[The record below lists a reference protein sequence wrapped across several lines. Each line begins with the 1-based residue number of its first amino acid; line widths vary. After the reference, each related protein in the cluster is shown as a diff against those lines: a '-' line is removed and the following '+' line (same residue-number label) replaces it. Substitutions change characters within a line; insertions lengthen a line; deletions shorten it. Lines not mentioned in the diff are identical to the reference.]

1 MRTHSYF
8 RTTNCLQSVARIRLE
23 AVVEILCVPYSVPPS
38 PQPRKQ
44 RATRKK
50 LLAVFVLCSL
60 ASGCANLDVARE
72 PSQALPAAGSAFG
85 RSIQAQAAPY
95 QGRSGF
101 RLLSNSTEAFTARAE
116 LIRNAQ
122 TSLDLQYYIVH
133 DGVSTRMLVEE
144 LLKAAD
150 RGVRVRILLDDTT
163 SDGLDT
169 IIATLAAHPQIQIR
183 LFNPLHLGRSTGV
196 TRAAGR
202 LFNLSLQHRRMH
214 NKLWLADN
222 SVAIV
227 GGRNLGDEYFDAEP
241 NLNFTDID
249 MLSVGPVAEQLG
261 HSFDQYWNSALS
273 KPIDEFLSSKPSAKD
288 LQNTR
293 TRLEE
298 SLDETRKQNHALYQ
312 QLMTFKTAPRM
323 DIWRKE
329 LIWAWNQAL
338 WDAPS
343 KVLAKDEPD
352 PQLLL
357 TTQLAPELRGVSK
370 ELIMISAYFVPGQ
383 PGLVYLTGR
392 ADAGVSVSLLTN
404 SLEATDV
411 PAVHGGYAPYRKA
424 LLEHGVKLYEL
435 RRQPGDNYGSGPHL
449 FYSKS
454 FRGSDSSL
462 HSKAMIFDRQKAFI
476 GSFNFDPRS
485 VLWNTEVG
493 VLVDG
498 PELAE
503 HVRELA
509 LQGMAPA
516 LSYQAKLQDGKIVWV
531 TEDNGQMHT
540 LTKEPGSWWR
550 RFNAWF
556 STTVGLERML

>member
-1 MRTHSYF
+1 MRSRQALAF
-8 RTTNCLQSVARIRLE
+8 LMLIALCL
-23 AVVEILCVPYSVPPS
+23 
-38 PQPRKQ
+38 
-44 RATRKK
+44 
-50 LLAVFVLCSL
+50 
-60 ASGCANLDVARE
+60 SGCVSLDVPHE
-72 PSQALPAAGSAFG
+72 PSQALPAADSAFG

-101 RLLSNSTEAFTARAE
+101 RLLSDSSEAFMARAE

-122 TSLDLQYYIVH
+122 SSLDLQYYIVH
-133 DGVSTRMLVEE
+133 DGISTRMLVDE

-150 RGVRVRILLDDTT
+150 RGVRIRILLDDTT
-163 SDGLDT
+163 SDGLDQ
-169 IIATLAAHPQIQIR
+169 IMATLAAHPRIQIR

-196 TRAAGR
+196 TRTMGR

-222 SVAIV
+222 SAAIV

-249 MLSVGPVAEQLG
+249 ILGIGPVAEQLG

-273 KPIDEFLSSKPSAKD
+273 KPIGEFMSRLPSARE
-288 LQNTR
+288 LANTR
-293 TRLEE
+293 LRLQQ
-298 SLDETRKQNHALYQ
+298 SLDDAQQQEHALFQELKAYRTQ
-312 QLMTFKTAPRM
+312 PRM
-323 DIWRKE
+323 DVWRKE

-343 KVLAKDEPD
+343 KVLSKGEPD
-352 PQLLL
+352 PHLLL
-357 TTQLAPELRGVSK
+357 TTQLAPELQSVSK
-370 ELIMISAYFVPGQ
+370 ELMMVSAYFVPGQ

-392 ADAGVSVSLLTN
+392 ADAGVAVSLLTN

-424 LLEHGVKLYEL
+424 LLQHGVKLYEL
-435 RRQPGDNYGSGPHL
+435 RRQPGNGGGSGPHL
-449 FYSKS
+449 FHSASYP
-454 FRGSDSSL
+454 GSDSSL
-462 HSKAMIFDRQKAFI
+462 HSKAIIFDRQKSFI

-493 VLVDG
+493 VLVDS

-503 HVRELA
+503 HVRSLA

-516 LSYQAKLQDGKIVWV
+516 LSYEAKLQDGKLVWI
-531 TEDNGQMHT
+531 TEDNQQLHT
-540 LTKEPGSWWR
+540 LTREPGSWWR
-550 RFNAWF
+550 RFNAWM
-556 STTVGLERML
+556 SNTIGLERML

>member
-1 MRTHSYF
+1 MSLR
-8 RTTNCLQSVARIRLE
+8 
-23 AVVEILCVPYSVPPS
+23 
-38 PQPRKQ
+38 QP
-44 RATRKK
+44 
-50 LLAVFVLCSL
+50 LLALLLL
-60 ASGCANLDVARE
+60 ASFLSGCASLDVPRE
-72 PSQALPAAGSAFG
+72 PSQALPAADSSFG
-85 RSIQAQAAPY
+85 RSIQAQAAPH
-95 QGRSGF
+95 QGQSGF
-101 RLLSNSTEAFTARAE
+101 RLLSNSTEAFMARAE

-133 DGVSTRMLVEE
+133 DGISTRMLVEE

-163 SDGLDT
+163 SDGLDQ

-196 TRAAGR
+196 TRTMGR
-202 LFNLSLQHRRMH
+202 LFDLSLQHRRMH

-222 SVAIV
+222 SAAIV

-273 KPIDEFLSSKPSAKD
+273 KPIDEFLSSKPTLKD
-288 LQNTR
+288 LKNTR
-293 TRLEE
+293 TRLEQ
-298 SLDETRKQNHALYQ
+298 SLEETRKQNHALYQ
-312 QLMTFKTAPRM
+312 QLMVYDKYPRL
-323 DIWRKE
+323 DIWRRE

-343 KVLAKDEPD
+343 KVLSKGEPD

-404 SLEATDV
+404 ALEATDV

-424 LLEHGVKLYEL
+424 LLEHGVKLFEL
-435 RRQPGDNYGSGPHL
+435 RRQPGAGSGSGPHL
-449 FYSKS
+449 FRRSAYQ
-454 FRGSDSSL
+454 GSDSSL
-462 HSKAMIFDRQKAFI
+462 HSKAMIFDQQKSFI

-493 VLVDG
+493 VLVDS
-498 PELAE
+498 PELAA

-509 LQGMAPA
+509 LQGMAPP
-516 LSYQAKLQDGKIVWV
+516 LSYEAKLEKGQIVWV
-531 TEDNGQMHT
+531 TEDNGKLHT
-540 LTKEPGSWWR
+540 LTKEPGSQWR

>member
-1 MRTHSYF
+1 M
-8 RTTNCLQSVARIRLE
+8 LAL
-23 AVVEILCVPYSVPPS
+23 L
-38 PQPRKQ
+38 
-44 RATRKK
+44 
-50 LLAVFVLCSL
+50 LLASFLG
-60 ASGCANLDVARE
+60 GCANLDVPRP
-72 PSQALPAAGSAFG
+72 PSQALPAADSSFG
-85 RSIQAQAAPY
+85 RSIQAQAAPH
-95 QGRSGF
+95 QGQSGF
-101 RLLSNSTEAFTARAE
+101 RLLSNSTEAFMARAE

-133 DGVSTRMLVEE
+133 DGISTRMLVEE
-144 LLKAAD
+144 LLQAAD

-163 SDGLDT
+163 SDGLDQ

-196 TRAAGR
+196 TRNMGR

-273 KPIDEFLSSKPSAKD
+273 KPIDEFFSGKPTAKD

-298 SLDETRKQNHALYQ
+298 SLEETRKQNHTLYR
-312 QLMTFKTAPRM
+312 QLMTYTRHPRM
-323 DIWRKE
+323 DIWRRE

-343 KVLAKDEPD
+343 KVLAKGEPD

-357 TTQLAPELRGVSK
+357 TTQLAPELNGVSK

-424 LLEHGVKLYEL
+424 LLEHGVKLFEL
-435 RRQPGDNYGSGPHL
+435 RRQPGAGGGSGPHL
-449 FYSKS
+449 FRRSAYQ
-454 FRGSDSSL
+454 GSDSSL
-462 HSKAMIFDRQKAFI
+462 HSKAMIFDQQKSFI

-493 VLVDG
+493 VLVDS
-498 PELAE
+498 PELAA

-509 LQGMAPA
+509 LQGMAPP
-516 LSYQAKLQDGKIVWV
+516 LSYEVKLDNGQLAWV
-531 TEDNGQMHT
+531 TEDDGKLHT

-550 RFNAWF
+550 RFNAWM

>member
-1 MRTHSYF
+1 MLIAL
-8 RTTNCLQSVARIRLE
+8 CL
-23 AVVEILCVPYSVPPS
+23 
-38 PQPRKQ
+38 
-44 RATRKK
+44 
-50 LLAVFVLCSL
+50 
-60 ASGCANLDVARE
+60 SGCASLDVPHV
-72 PSQALPAAGSAFG
+72 PSQALPAADSAFG

-101 RLLSNSTEAFTARAE
+101 RLLSDSTEAFMARAE

-122 TSLDLQYYIVH
+122 SSLDLQYYIVH
-133 DGVSTRMLVEE
+133 DGISTRMLVDE

-150 RGVRVRILLDDTT
+150 RGVRVRIQLDDTT
-163 SDGLDT
+163 SDGLDQ
-169 IIATLAAHPQIQIR
+169 IIATLAAHPNVQIR
-183 LFNPLHLGRSTGV
+183 LFNPLHLGRSTGF
-196 TRAAGR
+196 TRALGR

-222 SVAIV
+222 SAAIV

-249 MLSVGPVAEQLG
+249 MLGVGPVAEQLG

-273 KPIDEFLSSKPSAKD
+273 KPIGEFLSRLPSARE
-288 LQNTR
+288 LANTR
-293 TRLEE
+293 LRLQQSLEE
-298 SLDETRKQNHALYQ
+298 AEQQHHALFQELKAYR
-312 QLMTFKTAPRM
+312 THPRM
-323 DIWRKE
+323 DAWRKE

-343 KVLAKDEPD
+343 KVLARDEPD
-352 PQLLL
+352 PRLLL
-357 TTQLAPELRGVSK
+357 TSQLAPQLEGVSK
-370 ELIMISAYFVPGQ
+370 ELMLISAYFVPGQ

-392 ADAGVSVSLLTN
+392 ADAGVAVSLLTN

-411 PAVHGGYAPYRKA
+411 PAVHGGYAPYRRA

-435 RRQPGDNYGSGPHL
+435 RRQPGDRGGSGSGPHL
-449 FYSKS
+449 FHSASY
-454 FRGSDSSL
+454 RGSDSSL
-462 HSKAMIFDRQKAFI
+462 HSKAIIFDRQKSFI

-493 VLVDG
+493 VLVDS

-503 HVRELA
+503 RVRVLA

-516 LSYQAKLQDGKIVWV
+516 LSYEVKLQDGKLVWV
-531 TEDNGQMHT
+531 TEDNQQLHT
-540 LTKEPGSWWR
+540 LPREPGSWWR
-550 RFNAWF
+550 RFNAWM

>member
-1 MRTHSYF
+1 MSF
-8 RTTNCLQSVARIRLE
+8 R
-23 AVVEILCVPYSVPPS
+23 
-38 PQPRKQ
+38 QP
-44 RATRKK
+44 
-50 LLAVFVLCSL
+50 LLALLLL
-60 ASGCANLDVARE
+60 ASFLSGCASLDVPRE
-72 PSQALPAAGSAFG
+72 PSQALPASDSSFG

-101 RLLSNSTEAFTARAE
+101 RLLSNSSEAFTARAE

-122 TSLDLQYYIVH
+122 SSLDLQYYIVH
-133 DGVSTRMLVEE
+133 DGISTRMLVEE

-163 SDGLDT
+163 SDGLDQ

-273 KPIDEFLSSKPSAKD
+273 KPIDEFLTSQPTAKD

-298 SLDETRKQNHALYQ
+298 SLEDTRKQNHALYQ
-312 QLMTFKTAPRM
+312 QLMTFKTEPRM

-343 KVLAKDEPD
+343 KVLAKGEPD

-404 SLEATDV
+404 ALEATDV

-435 RRQPGDNYGSGPHL
+435 RRQPGDNYGSGPHV

-462 HSKAMIFDRQKAFI
+462 HSKAMIFDRQKSFI

-493 VLVDG
+493 VLVDS
-498 PELAE
+498 PELAG

-516 LSYQAKLQDGKIVWV
+516 LSYEAKLQDGQIVWV

>member
-1 MRTHSYF
+1 MR
-8 RTTNCLQSVARIRLE
+8 L
-23 AVVEILCVPYSVPPS
+23 
-38 PQPRKQ
+38 KQ
-44 RATRKK
+44 TFA
-50 LLAVFVLCSL
+50 LLLLITAGL
-60 ASGCANLDVARE
+60 SGCATLNAPRE
-72 PSQALPAAGSAFG
+72 PSQALPATESAFG

-101 RLLSNSTEAFTARAE
+101 RLLSNSTEAFMARAE

-122 TSLDLQYYIVH
+122 SSLDLQYYIVH
-133 DGVSTRMLVEE
+133 DGISTRMLVDE

-150 RGVRVRILLDDTT
+150 RGVRIRILLDDTT
-163 SDGLDT
+163 SDGLDQV
-169 IIATLAAHPQIQIR
+169 IATLAAHPQIQIR
-183 LFNPLHLGRSTGV
+183 LFNPLHLGRSTGI

-202 LFNLSLQHRRMH
+202 LFNLSQQHRRMH

-241 NLNFTDID
+241 SLNFTDID

-273 KPIDEFLSSKPSAKD
+273 KPIGEFLSSTPSARD
-288 LQNTR
+288 LANTR
-293 TRLEE
+293 QQLEQSLADTR
-298 SLDETRKQNHALYQ
+298 RQNHALYQ
-312 QLMTFKTAPRM
+312 QLRTYQSHPRM

-343 KVLAKDEPD
+343 KVLARNEPD

-357 TTQLAPELRGVSK
+357 TTQLAPELQGVSR

-392 ADAGVSVSLLTN
+392 ADAGVKVSLLTN

-424 LLEHGVKLYEL
+424 LLEHGVRLFEL
-435 RRQPGDNYGSGPHL
+435 RRQPGDHGGSGPHL
-449 FYSKS
+449 FRSTW
-454 FRGSDSSL
+454 RGSDSSL
-462 HSKAMIFDRQKAFI
+462 HSKAMIFDRQKSFI

-493 VLVDG
+493 VLVDS

-503 HVRELA
+503 HVRALA

-516 LSYQAKLQDGKIVWV
+516 LSYEAKLQDGKIVWV
-531 TEDNGQMHT
+531 TEDNQQLHT
-540 LTKEPGSWWR
+540 LTREPGSWWR
-550 RFNAWF
+550 RINAWL
-556 STTVGLERML
+556 STSVGLERML